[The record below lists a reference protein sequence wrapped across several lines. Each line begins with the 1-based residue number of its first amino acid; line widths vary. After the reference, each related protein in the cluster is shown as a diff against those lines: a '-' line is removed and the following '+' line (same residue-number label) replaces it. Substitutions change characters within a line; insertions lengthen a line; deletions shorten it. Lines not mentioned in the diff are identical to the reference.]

1 MICEQLK
8 KLTLYMKTELDNK
21 LRKYNVTATQFI
33 VLEYLVE
40 NEGKN
45 IIQKDICELLE
56 IRHTTVIGII
66 KRLEEK
72 GFIIKSNNK
81 RTNLIKISNK
91 GKKLYNNLSGRKYN
105 VEDILLSGF
114 TKEEINDM
122 EEKLNKM
129 YVNIKGNI

>member
-72 GFIIKSNNK
+72 NLIMKLNNK

-105 VEDILLSGF
+105 VEDILLNGF
-114 TKEEINDM
+114 TKEEIKDM
-122 EEKLNKM
+122 ENKLNKM
-129 YVNIKGNI
+129 YENIKGNI

>member
-1 MICEQLK
+1 MICEQIK

-21 LRKYNVTATQFI
+21 LRKYNLTATQFI

-72 GFIIKSNNK
+72 NLIIKSNNK
-81 RTNLIKISNK
+81 RTNIIKISSK
-91 GKKLYNNLSGRKYN
+91 GKELYNNLSGRKYN

>member
-1 MICEQLK
+1 MICEQIK

-21 LRKYNVTATQFI
+21 LRKYNLTATQFI

-81 RTNLIKISNK
+81 RTNLIKISKK

-114 TKEEINDM
+114 TKEEIKDM
-122 EEKLNKM
+122 EGKLNKM

>member
-1 MICEQLK
+1 MICEQIK

-21 LRKYNVTATQFI
+21 LRKYNLTATQFI

-56 IRHTTVIGII
+56 IRHTTVVGII

-72 GFIIKSNNK
+72 ELIIKSNNK
-81 RTNLIKISNK
+81 RTNIIKISNK
-91 GKKLYNNLSGRKYN
+91 GKELYNNLSGRKYY

-114 TKEEINDM
+114 TKKEIKDM